1 LVKSFPVII
10 VLMQPQNP
18 NPNYDFILKD
28 KPQPKTSML
37 PNNPLVKV
45 AGVIVAILL
54 IVLVIGIVSSSK
66 SGSSTGM
73 LDTLGQAQ
81 EISRVTTAQA
91 PNLKDPA
98 IRATAA
104 TTQASVSSEA
114 AQINKYLAAHRVKVD
129 KKKLATYQSSDTD
142 SKMSSAL
149 QASNLDTTYL
159 TYLQTALNDYS
170 QSIKTSFAATKN
182 TEAKSIL
189 QNAFASTQTLLSA
202 PPLKS

>member
-1 LVKSFPVII
+1 
-10 VLMQPQNP
+10 
-18 NPNYDFILKD
+18 
-28 KPQPKTSML
+28 L

-142 SKMSSAL
+142 AKMSLMTIRSRLKLLSL
-149 QASNLDTTYL
+149 Q
-159 TYLQTALNDYS
+159 QR
-170 QSIKTSFAATKN
+170 
-182 TEAKSIL
+182 IL
-189 QNAFASTQTLLSA
+189 KPKVSCRTLLPVLRPCCPRRLLRVSNQVVA
-202 PPLKS
+202 VRYQALDFFPGQLPG